1 MRRPPIPV
9 ALAVALLALSA
20 CGSPTQSTPE
30 VDAVHPGAVAM
41 GATSYVTVSGSG
53 FDPSFSVDPATGQP
67 AVDDGFTV
75 TFAGQQSPEV
85 SWRSPT
91 TLVAALPAGLAAGTA
106 TVGVTAPDGGHGEK
120 ADALCVGAPATRS
133 RLSIVYHG
141 TLAIPT
147 AINVESTPVGG
158 GTATVLA
165 TGAGAQG
172 LHPFAVSPDGRTVV
186 YLHTQRGTT
195 RTEQLIALH
204 PQGSGV
210 GILLHTE
217 VAQQGKQVMDGFA
230 FSPDSGT
237 LVYVIDQRKLVA
249 QDIPTD
255 GGTAK
260 DPMVLFDQGH
270 AGSDVIADPAVAPT
284 GKTVLFS
291 KVSDPADNGMLVGE
305 HLALYTVP
313 LAGGTPTSLLDER
326 DQGVSNG
333 PGVYLPDGKGIL
345 FVSDRMGLIVP
356 AHVYGKDLMVP
367 ASNLF
372 ILDPDTGK
380 VKAVSP
386 PTVEAFVQTP
396 LAVSPD
402 GRWAAASGVLLDL
415 TKSMVDILLTD
426 LKTGKIYRAIGD
438 VQGQLPT
445 VDVDPS
451 FSPDGKTVYATAVTI
466 LAQLITKVQS
476 YEVAVPDADPDPLDG
491 QPHPAL
497 GGGDHAPGDPGV
509 AGGGGHLRR
518 LRRLTRLGG
527 LVSPR
532 RRGDRARRRDPP
544 RPAGAPLRGACPGRG
559 GRGAW

>member
-260 DPMVLFDQGH
+260 VPWSSSTR
-270 AGSDVIADPAVAPT
+270 ATPAATSSPT
-284 GKTVLFS
+284 R
-291 KVSDPADNGMLVGE
+291 P
-305 HLALYTVP
+305 
-313 LAGGTPTSLLDER
+313 
-326 DQGVSNG
+326 
-333 PGVYLPDGKGIL
+333 
-345 FVSDRMGLIVP
+345 
-356 AHVYGKDLMVP
+356 
-367 ASNLF
+367 
-372 ILDPDTGK
+372 
-380 VKAVSP
+380 SP
-386 PTVEAFVQTP
+386 PPGRRSSSARSATP
-396 LAVSPD
+396 PTT
-402 GRWAAASGVLLDL
+402 GCWWASTWLC
-415 TKSMVDILLTD
+415 T
-426 LKTGKIYRAIGD
+426 RCR
-438 VQGQLPT
+438 LP
-445 VDVDPS
+445 
-451 FSPDGKTVYATAVTI
+451 G
-466 LAQLITKVQS
+466 
-476 YEVAVPDADPDPLDG
+476 
-491 QPHPAL
+491 
-497 GGGDHAPGDPGV
+497 
-509 AGGGGHLRR
+509 
-518 LRRLTRLGG
+518 
-527 LVSPR
+527 
-532 RRGDRARRRDPP
+532 ARRRP
-544 RPAGAPLRGACPGRG
+544 RSSTSGTRG
-559 GRGAW
+559 